1 MSSNE
6 SINRI
11 VDGACNKKNA
21 AMRVGM
27 NSGIYFTH
35 FEAQSSGTNLLFS
48 PALGLDTCE
57 GEGESYQ
64 LFGALLA
71 FSLSFGTLI
80 PKYFVFFKVQSNVLT
95 CSAHLVLKLVSS
107 VADDSPIENPN
118 PAKRARIDNPKP
130 TNERRITA
138 GAPGFTGPPGIFSGF
153 AFSAGSPRFAG
164 PSGVFPD
171 FTGSP
176 TGSLGFTSTPNNSAP
191 SFSSSAPSFTNSR
204 VGTPGFSGSPDVD
217 FPG

>member
-1 MSSNE
+1 MKLAIVNRESIHTSLLGVGCISEAMSSKE

-21 AMRVGM
+21 AMSVGM
-27 NSGIYFTH
+27 NSGICFTH

-80 PKYFVFFKVQSNVLT
+80 PTL
-95 CSAHLVLKLVSS
+95 
-107 VADDSPIENPN
+107 
-118 PAKRARIDNPKP
+118 
-130 TNERRITA
+130 
-138 GAPGFTGPPGIFSGF
+138 
-153 AFSAGSPRFAG
+153 
-164 PSGVFPD
+164 
-171 FTGSP
+171 
-176 TGSLGFTSTPNNSAP
+176 
-191 SFSSSAPSFTNSR
+191 FSSKFSR
-204 VGTPGFSGSPDVD
+204 MY
-217 FPG
+217 